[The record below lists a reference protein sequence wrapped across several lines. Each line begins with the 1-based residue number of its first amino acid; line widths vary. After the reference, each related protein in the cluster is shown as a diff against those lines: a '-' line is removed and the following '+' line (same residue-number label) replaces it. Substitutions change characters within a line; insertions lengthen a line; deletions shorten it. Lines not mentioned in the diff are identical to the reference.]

1 MNSPGCCTL
10 PLPPSYRPQT
20 SAYPSLALSPPPQ
33 LPHACT
39 EDVDADLPLPLR
51 AFLLY
56 PVSD

>member
-1 MNSPGCCTL
+1 MNLIPAPDL
-10 PLPPSYRPQT
+10 RL
-20 SAYPSLALSPPPQ
+20 LSSVLFPPPPQ

-51 AFLLY
+51 AFLLD